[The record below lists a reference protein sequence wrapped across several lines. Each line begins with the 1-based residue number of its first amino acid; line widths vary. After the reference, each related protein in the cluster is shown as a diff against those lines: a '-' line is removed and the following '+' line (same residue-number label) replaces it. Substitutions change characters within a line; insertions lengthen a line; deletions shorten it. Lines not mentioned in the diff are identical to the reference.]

1 MEVVSNLLTE
11 TSNEELKKVIARELQ
26 KIKLIPLD
34 MFSAKEAINNI
45 MTAEILKKNIN
56 FQRTIPSLMSL
67 NLESVS
73 TRSKF
78 RFDDYYKRFYKS
90 RNRGFDFE
98 GMIAGFLDGDI
109 ADDKNSPYDINVKG
123 VRLSLKT
130 LNSESESPVIRSL
143 TGTIKKYYDNYEGSE
158 ENKLL
163 LKSIISTNNPIKGLV
178 DSGNDDMKNI
188 AEDIVTESLMGVDA
202 ILIGVPK
209 ENNVIYLYYFT
220 KENIANLST
229 IKGAV
234 VAPKSTGS
242 KQLRMSSSI
251 LPEADL
257 FGKIT
262 FPILTDEDYSSFL
275 IGDETTNQTIDI
287 LNKLGNKYGVNG
299 LGGQLPQDIVMDLA
313 KSQQFITDMN
323 FILNSSEE

>member
-45 MTAEILKKNIN
+45 MTAEILRKNIN

-67 NLESVS
+67 NLENVS
-73 TRSKF
+73 IRSQF

-98 GMIAGFLDGDI
+98 GMIAGFLNGDI
-109 ADDKNSPYDINVKG
+109 SEDQNSPYDITANNLK
-123 VRLSLKT
+123 LSLKT
-130 LNSESESPVIRSL
+130 LKGEEESVVIKSL
-143 TGTIKKYYDNYEGSE
+143 TGDIKKYYLNYQGSE
-158 ENKLL
+158 ENKDL
-163 LKSIISTNNPIKGLV
+163 LKSILDTDNPIKNLV
-178 DSGNDDMKNI
+178 DSGNDDMKNV
-188 AEDIVTESLMGVDA
+188 AEDIVMETLKGIDGV
-202 ILIGVPK
+202 LIGIPR
-209 ENNVIYLYYFT
+209 ENNTIYLHYFT
-220 KENIANLST
+220 KEKIAYLAT

-234 VAPKSTGS
+234 ISPKSYGS
-242 KQLRMSSSI
+242 KQLRMSSTI
-251 LPEADL
+251 LSDADL
-257 FGKIT
+257 TGKIV
-262 FPILTDEDYSSFL
+262 FPSLTEKDYEEFL
-275 IGDETTNQTIDI
+275 VGDETTDRTIRI